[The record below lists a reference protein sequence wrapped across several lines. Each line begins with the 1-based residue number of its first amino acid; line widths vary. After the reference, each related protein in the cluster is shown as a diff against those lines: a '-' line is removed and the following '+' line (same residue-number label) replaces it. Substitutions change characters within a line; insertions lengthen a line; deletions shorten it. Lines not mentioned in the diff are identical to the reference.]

1 MTARSAREKKSAC
14 HREAEGQERTRK
26 QYPTRS
32 AGKKNSL
39 PQGNRRPEAR
49 GKDYSLWLAI
59 GGRKVRKEE
68 KCTTPRE
75 ARGKKT
81 TCRRRPEGQERR
93 QNDAL
98 REAQGKK
105 YIYDGPRMEEKPLH
119 RTKRKEKYG
128 QPLNEL

>member
-1 MTARSAREKKSAC
+1 MPQGGGRPGENKKTIP
-14 HREAEGQERTRK
+14 HTKRRK
-26 QYPTRS
+26 KKQLATGEQKTRS
-32 AGKKNSL
+32 AGKRL
-39 PQGNRRPEAR
+39 QFVACHRGTEGQERRKMHYPAR
-49 GKDYSLWLAI
+49 SA
-59 GGRKVRKEE
+59 
-68 KCTTPRE
+68 
-75 ARGKKT
+75 GKKK